1 MGGAHT
7 ISYVTV
13 KEDRSDRYNIENCI
27 HKYSKAPAW
36 MFHGCIVDGKK
47 GPSLFWEKE

>member
-7 ISYVTV
+7 ESWVTV
-13 KEDRSDRYNIENCI
+13 KEDGSDRYWPENLQ

-36 MFHGCIVDGKK
+36 MFHGTIVDGKK
-47 GPSLFWEKE
+47 GPTVFWEKE